1 MKNKAGKAAFAA
13 LLVAF
18 AAMAAGS
25 GSSGSKTASKV
36 GEVSTE
42 AEAEAAQETESVTP
56 EKDAYQVGDV
66 IKDGGLQI
74 VYVASGEYQED
85 NPYEQPA
92 DGNKLIFLKFAFE
105 NQGKSD
111 LSVSCYSFD
120 CYADG
125 YQADQHYKQDS
136 LSATISS
143 GRSAD
148 GIVIFEVPSD
158 AQDIEVEYTANVITD
173 RKIKFAYE
181 GEQDSGYV
189 ARADTASSEN
199 AFSVGDIVES
209 KDLNI
214 TYLSCENDTSYNEYM
229 APDEGSHYVTLQFEF
244 ENKGNSDE
252 HISAYDFEC
261 YADGKA
267 CDQKYFRDDLLSS
280 TLSSGHKAQ
289 GSVTF
294 QVPDDAATVEVEY
307 NSNYWTSSHVI
318 FAVTE

>member
-1 MKNKAGKAAFAA
+1 MRKWAGKAALGAV
-13 LLVAF
+13 LVAF

-25 GSSGSKTASKV
+25 GSSGSGTASKV
-36 GEVSTE
+36 GEVTT
-42 AEAEAAQETESVTP
+42 ADATQETTQEEQTT
-56 EKDAYQVGDV
+56 EQKDVYQVGDV

-85 NPYEQPA
+85 NEFMQPA

-105 NQGKSD
+105 NQGSSD
-111 LSVSCYSFD
+111 QSVSCYSFN

-125 YQADQHYKQDS
+125 YQADQHYTEES

-148 GIVIFEVPSD
+148 GIVIFEVPAD

-189 ARADTASSEN
+189 AEADTASSEN

-209 KDLNI
+209 KNLNI
-214 TYLSCENDTSYNEYM
+214 TYLSCENDTSYSEYM
-229 APDEGSHYVTLQFEF
+229 APDEGTHYVTLQFEF
-244 ENKGNSDE
+244 ENKGSSDAY
-252 HISAYDFEC
+252 ISAYDFDC
-261 YADGKA
+261 YADGKS

-289 GSVTF
+289 GSVSF
-294 QVPDDAATVEVEY
+294 QVPDDASTVEVEY
-307 NSNYWTSSHVI
+307 RSNYWTSSHVI
-318 FAVTE
+318 FTVTE

>member
-1 MKNKAGKAAFAA
+1 MKKWTGKAVLAA
-13 LLVAF
+13 ALVAF

-25 GSSGSKTASKV
+25 GSSGSGTASKV
-36 GEVSTE
+36 GEVTTT
-42 AEAEAAQETESVTP
+42 EAAQSEEEQTTEQ
-56 EKDAYQVGDV
+56 KDVYQVGDV

-74 VYVASGEYQED
+74 VYVASGEYQEE

-111 LSVSCYSFD
+111 LSVSCYSFN

-189 ARADTASSEN
+189 AQADTASSEN

-209 KDLNI
+209 KNLNI

-229 APDEGSHYVTLQFEF
+229 APDEGTHYVTLQFEF
-244 ENKGNSDE
+244 ENKGDSDA
-252 HISAYDFEC
+252 HVSAYEFEC

-267 CDQKYFRDDLLSS
+267 CDQKYFRDDMLSS

-294 QVPDDAATVEVEY
+294 QVPDDAAVVEVEY

-318 FAVTE
+318 FTVTE